1 MSLESFSICRQTHK
15 HTQERHPRK
24 IILNYAT
31 AVFYMSV
38 FLCMFGW
45 AKMRFMQFYYQSH
58 NRLLYDNVIV
68 CLTANEF
75 FMRHVSTI
83 KKHRFHCSLVPCHL
97 PKMNTHPNIWC
108 FCFFSP
114 FLWNYLPCVRCAKT
128 LRMPSSSPIVIVA
141 SVDDIRNI
149 VLSLVWCCTSCVFVL
164 IFRYFFFRWAPS
176 DWVSSLSYLH
186 ISNSI
191 CALSIDVNCVVP

>member
-1 MSLESFSICRQTHK
+1 MSLESFFICRQTHK
-15 HTQERHPRK
+15 HTQERHPWK

-31 AVFYMSV
+31 AVFYMFV

-45 AKMRFMQFYYQSH
+45 AKMCFMQFYYQSH

-68 CLTANEF
+68 CLSANEF

-97 PKMNTHPNIWC
+97 PNMNTHPNIWC
-108 FCFFSP
+108 FCCFFTISLKL
-114 FLWNYLPCVRCAKT
+114 FTMRLVCQD
-128 LRMPSSSPIVIVA
+128 SSNALQLTDCDCCFCRWHTKHCLVSCLMLYFVCFCF
-141 SVDDIRNI
+141 NI
-149 VLSLVWCCTSCVFVL
+149 Q
-164 IFRYFFFRWAPS
+164 IIFFRWAPS

>member
-31 AVFYMSV
+31 AVFYMFV

-68 CLTANEF
+68 CLSANEF

-83 KKHRFHCSLVPCHL
+83 KKASISLFTCSVPFSKHEHTSQHLMLLLFFHHFFEIIYHAFGVPRLFECPPAHRL
-97 PKMNTHPNIWC
+97 
-108 FCFFSP
+108 
-114 FLWNYLPCVRCAKT
+114 
-128 LRMPSSSPIVIVA
+128 
-141 SVDDIRNI
+141 
-149 VLSLVWCCTSCVFVL
+149 
-164 IFRYFFFRWAPS
+164 
-176 DWVSSLSYLH
+176 
-186 ISNSI
+186 
-191 CALSIDVNCVVP
+191 

>member
-15 HTQERHPRK
+15 HTQERHLRK

-31 AVFYMSV
+31 AVFYMFV
-38 FLCMFGW
+38 FLSMFGW

-68 CLTANEF
+68 CLSANEF

-83 KKHRFHCSLVPCHL
+83 KKASISLFTCSVPFAKYEHKSQHL
-97 PKMNTHPNIWC
+97 MLL
-108 FCFFSP
+108 FFSP

-164 IFRYFFFRWAPS
+164 IFR
-176 DWVSSLSYLH
+176 
-186 ISNSI
+186 
-191 CALSIDVNCVVP
+191 